1 MTSPTEHAHDSST
14 AARRGPLLAWQ
25 LEHYGD
31 NHVDRRNLVI
41 HVVTVPIF
49 MLGTLALLTGLVTL
63 RWPLALAGLLAL
75 PLAVAAQG
83 RGHALER
90 VAPIPFAGP
99 LDVVARIVAE
109 QWITFPRFVLRGGL
123 RRLLVRRG

>member
-1 MTSPTEHAHDSST
+1 
-14 AARRGPLLAWQ
+14 
-25 LEHYGD
+25 
-31 NHVDRRNLVI
+31 
-41 HVVTVPIF
+41 VTVPIF

-99 LDVVARIVAE
+99 RDVVARIVVE

>member
-1 MTSPTEHAHDSST
+1 MNGTHDPRARDASH
-14 AARRGPLLAWQ
+14 ARRGPLLAWQ
-25 LEHYGD
+25 LEHYPH

-49 MLGTLALLTGLVTL
+49 MLGTLALLAGLVTL
-63 RWPLALAGLLAL
+63 GWPLALAGLLAM

-83 RGHALER
+83 RGHARER

-99 LDVVARIVAE
+99 LDVVARIAAE

-123 RRLLVRRG
+123 RTLATRRG